1 MKLNHKL
8 IMVSA
13 AALMSVSPLVANT
26 QNSVQAATTTK
37 SSSKTTSKKTTTSTK
52 KTTDSKSNSKSTS
65 SKKAAT
71 KTTAKKSTSSKATS
85 KASSNDITLA
95 RNAYVYDKNGK
106 RLDKYMGSAK
116 YTTIARGVTVKSNGT
131 TKINGVL
138 YYSLGNNAYIKATN
152 VVGGANASSSS
163 KTTTSTTKKT
173 TSTKK
178 STTSKTTS
186 TKKSTISKTTSI
198 KKSTT
203 SKTTSTK
210 KTSTKKD
217 SDMDAIKVK
226 LIHNAYVYDQNG
238 KRIKKYNGKTK
249 LTKGTTVNSY
259 GTDTINGKDY
269 YQLNAAG
276 TAFVKASNVDSTSS
290 VTITM
295 KKNAYIYDGNGDTE
309 KKTVKKG
316 KKVKATEARYIG
328 TKLYYKIGDDQFVK
342 AANVGKVS
350 SKLDPVNEPD
360 GSATVDDNSSYDTN
374 LNASIVTTIK
384 VAPLYDIKG
393 QADSTRSFGAG
404 QKQQVSEL
412 RYIATSANSTPELFY
427 KLASG
432 RGYLKAT
439 DVIYSGKTLSPVN
452 TREQALTEVTVATAA
467 DKAKLTPSI
476 NEANAIK
483 NTDAYKLASSSAKS
497 AYDKAITD
505 ATAVNNNASATVAQV
520 NEAIA
525 NITSAKAKLDGKK
538 VTVANLSNLTPDE
551 VSAIVK
557 LVASVNNVPESNV
570 QFTNNNTTL
579 AIVTNGY
586 TQALNINDYAQVG
599 TTTSN
604 N

>member
-106 RLDKYMGSAK
+106 RITNYLDTKYIGK
-116 YTTIARGVTVKSNGT
+116 GVTVKSMGT

-186 TKKSTISKTTSI
+186 TKK
-198 KKSTT
+198 
-203 SKTTSTK
+203 
-210 KTSTKKD
+210 TSTKKD
-217 SDMDAIKVK
+217 SEASDRDAIKVK

-249 LTKGTTVNSY
+249 LTKGTTVNTY

-374 LNASIVTTIK
+374 LNASIVTTTK

-432 RGYLKAT
+432 RGYLKYT

-452 TREQALTEVTVATAA
+452 TPEQALTEVTVATAA

>member
-85 KASSNDITLA
+85 KASSNNITLA

-131 TKINGVL
+131 TKIKGVL
-138 YYSLGNNAYIKATN
+138 YYSLGNNAYIKAAN
-152 VVGGANASSSS
+152 VVGDANASSSS

-186 TKKSTISKTTSI
+186 TKK
-198 KKSTT
+198 
-203 SKTTSTK
+203 
-210 KTSTKKD
+210 TSTKKD
-217 SDMDAIKVK
+217 SEASDRDAIKVK

-249 LTKGTTVNSY
+249 LTKGTTVNTY

-374 LNASIVTTIK
+374 LNASIVTTTK

-452 TREQALTEVTVATAA
+452 TPEQALTEVTVATAA

-557 LVASVNNVPESNV
+557 LVASVNNVPESSV

-599 TTTSN
+599 TTSN

>member
-13 AALMSVSPLVANT
+13 AALMSVSPLVANPS
-26 QNSVQAATTTK
+26 NSVQAATTTK
-37 SSSKTTSKKTTTSTK
+37 SSSKTTAKKTASTNKKSTSKTTTSTK
-52 KTTDSKSNSKSTS
+52 KTTDSKSSSKSTS
-65 SKKAAT
+65 SKKAAA
-71 KTTAKKSTSSKATS
+71 KTTAKKSTSSKTTS

-116 YTTIARGVTVKSNGT
+116 YTTIAKGITVKSNGT

-138 YYSLGNNAYIKATN
+138 YYSLGNNAYIKAAN
-152 VVGGANASSSS
+152 VVGGANASSS
-163 KTTTSTTKKT
+163 KTTTSTTKKN
-173 TSTKK
+173 
-178 STTSKTTS
+178 
-186 TKKSTISKTTSI
+186 
-198 KKSTT
+198 
-203 SKTTSTK
+203 TSTK
-210 KTSTKKD
+210 KTTSTSKKPASTTNKKPSKKD
-217 SDMDAIKVK
+217 PEASDMDAIKVK
-226 LIHNAYVYDQNG
+226 LIHNSYVYDQNG
-238 KRIKKYNGKTK
+238 KRIKKYNGKAK
-249 LTKGTTVNSY
+249 LTKGTTVDSY

-269 YQLNAAG
+269 YQLNAKG
-276 TAFVKASNVDSTSS
+276 TAFVKASNVDSSKS
-290 VTITM
+290 ATITL
-295 KKNAYIYDGNGDTE
+295 KKNAYVYDGNGDTE

-316 KKVKATEARYIG
+316 KKVRATEARYIG

-350 SKLDPVNEPD
+350 GKLDPVNEPD
-360 GSATVDDNSSYDTN
+360 GSATVDDDSSDDVD
-374 LNASIVTTIK
+374 LNASIVTTTK
-384 VAPLYDIKG
+384 VAPLYNIKG

-404 QKQQVSEL
+404 QRQQVSEL

-439 DVIYSGKTLSPVN
+439 DVTYSGKTLSPVN
-452 TREQALTEVTVATAA
+452 TQEQALTEVTVATAA

-476 NEANAIK
+476 NEANTVK
-483 NTDAYKLASSSAKS
+483 NSDAYKLASATAKS

-538 VTVANLSNLTPDE
+538 VTVTNLSSLTPDE

-557 LVASVNNVPESNV
+557 LAAAVNNVPESSV

-579 AIVTNGY
+579 SIVTNGY
-586 TQALNINDYAQVG
+586 TQSLNINDYAQVG
-599 TTTSN
+599 TTSN

>member
-138 YYSLGNNAYIKATN
+138 YYSLGNNAYIKAAN

-186 TKKSTISKTTSI
+186 TKK
-198 KKSTT
+198 
-203 SKTTSTK
+203 
-210 KTSTKKD
+210 TSTKKD
-217 SDMDAIKVK
+217 LEASDRDAIKVK

-249 LTKGTTVNSY
+249 LTKGTTVNTY

-276 TAFVKASNVDSTSS
+276 TAFVKASNVDSASS

-374 LNASIVTTIK
+374 LNASIVTTTK

-432 RGYLKAT
+432 RGYLKDT
-439 DVIYSGKTLSPVN
+439 DVIHSGKTLSPVN
-452 TREQALTEVTVATAA
+452 TPEQALTEVTVATAA

>member
-106 RLDKYMGSAK
+106 RITNYLDTKYIGK
-116 YTTIARGVTVKSNGT
+116 GVTVKSMGT

-186 TKKSTISKTTSI
+186 TKK
-198 KKSTT
+198 
-203 SKTTSTK
+203 
-210 KTSTKKD
+210 TSTKKD
-217 SDMDAIKVK
+217 SDMDAIKAK

-249 LTKGTTVNSY
+249 LTKGTTVNTY

-360 GSATVDDNSSYDTN
+360 GSSTVDDNSSYDTN

-452 TREQALTEVTVATAA
+452 TSEQALAEVTVATEA

-557 LVASVNNVPESNV
+557 LVASVNNVPESSV
-570 QFTNNNTTL
+570 QFTNNTTL

-599 TTTSN
+599 TTSN

>member
-163 KTTTSTTKKT
+163 KTTTST
-173 TSTKK
+173 
-178 STTSKTTS
+178 
-186 TKKSTISKTTSI
+186 

-249 LTKGTTVNSY
+249 LTKGTTVNTY

-374 LNASIVTTIK
+374 LNASIVTTTK

-452 TREQALTEVTVATAA
+452 TPEQALTEVTVATAA

-557 LVASVNNVPESNV
+557 LVASVNNVPESSV

>member
-13 AALMSVSPLVANT
+13 AALMSVSPLVANI

-37 SSSKTTSKKTTTSTK
+37 SSSKTTAKKTTTSTK

-116 YTTIARGVTVKSNGT
+116 YTTIAKGVTVKSNGT

-138 YYSLGNNAYIKATN
+138 YYSLGNNAYIKAAN

-178 STTSKTTS
+178 STTSK
-186 TKKSTISKTTSI
+186 
-198 KKSTT
+198 
-203 SKTTSTK
+203 

-217 SDMDAIKVK
+217 SEASDMDAIKVK

-295 KKNAYIYDGNGDTE
+295 KKNAYIYDGNGNTK

-360 GSATVDDNSSYDTN
+360 GSATVDDNSSDYTN
-374 LNASIVTTIK
+374 LNASIVTTTK

-432 RGYLKAT
+432 RGYLKET
-439 DVIYSGKTLSPVN
+439 DVTYSGKTLIPVN
-452 TREQALTEVTVATAA
+452 TPEQALTEVTVATAA

-557 LVASVNNVPESNV
+557 LVASVNNVPESSV

-579 AIVTNGY
+579 SIVTNGY
-586 TQALNINDYAQVG
+586 TQALNINDYAQLG

>member
-13 AALMSVSPLVANT
+13 AALMSVSPLVANPS
-26 QNSVQAATTTK
+26 NSVQAATTTK
-37 SSSKTTSKKTTTSTK
+37 SSSKTTAKKTASTNKKSTSKTTTSTK
-52 KTTDSKSNSKSTS
+52 KTTDSKSSSKSTS
-65 SKKAAT
+65 SKKAAA
-71 KTTAKKSTSSKATS
+71 KTTAKKSTSSKTTS

-116 YTTIARGVTVKSNGT
+116 YTTIAKGITVKSNGT

-138 YYSLGNNAYIKATN
+138 YYSLGNNAYIKAAN
-152 VVGGANASSSS
+152 VVGGANASSS
-163 KTTTSTTKKT
+163 KTTTSTTKKN
-173 TSTKK
+173 
-178 STTSKTTS
+178 
-186 TKKSTISKTTSI
+186 
-198 KKSTT
+198 
-203 SKTTSTK
+203 TSTK
-210 KTSTKKD
+210 KTTSTSKKPASTTNKKPSKKD
-217 SDMDAIKVK
+217 PEASDMDAIKVK
-226 LIHNAYVYDQNG
+226 LIHNSYVYDQNG
-238 KRIKKYNGKTK
+238 KRIKKYNGKAK
-249 LTKGTTVNSY
+249 LTKGTTVDSY

-269 YQLNAAG
+269 YQLNAEG
-276 TAFVKASNVDSTSS
+276 TAFVKASNVDSSKS
-290 VTITM
+290 ATITL
-295 KKNAYIYDGNGDTE
+295 KKNAYVYDGNGDTE

-316 KKVKATEARYIG
+316 KKVRATEARYIG

-350 SKLDPVNEPD
+350 GKLDPVNEPD
-360 GSATVDDNSSYDTN
+360 GSATVDDDSSDDVD
-374 LNASIVTTIK
+374 LNASIVTTTK
-384 VAPLYDIKG
+384 VAPLYNIKG

-404 QKQQVSEL
+404 QRQQVSEL

-439 DVIYSGKTLSPVN
+439 DVTYSGKTLSPVN
-452 TREQALTEVTVATAA
+452 TQEQALTEVTVATAA

-476 NEANAIK
+476 NEANTVK
-483 NTDAYKLASSSAKS
+483 NSDAYKLASATAKS

-505 ATAVNNNASATVAQV
+505 ATTVNNNASATVAQV

-538 VTVANLSNLTPDE
+538 VTVTNLSSLTPDE

-557 LVASVNNVPESNV
+557 LAAAVNNVPESSV

-579 AIVTNGY
+579 SIVTNGY
-586 TQALNINDYAQVG
+586 TQSLNINDYAQVG
-599 TTTSN
+599 TTSN

>member
-13 AALMSVSPLVANT
+13 AALMSVSPLVANI

-37 SSSKTTSKKTTTSTK
+37 SSS
-52 KTTDSKSNSKSTS
+52 
-65 SKKAAT
+65 

-116 YTTIARGVTVKSNGT
+116 YTTIAKGVTVKSNGT

-138 YYSLGNNAYIKATN
+138 YYSLGNNAYIKAAN

-178 STTSKTTS
+178 STTSK
-186 TKKSTISKTTSI
+186 K
-198 KKSTT
+198 
-203 SKTTSTK
+203 TSTK

-217 SDMDAIKVK
+217 SEASDMDAIKVK

-295 KKNAYIYDGNGDTE
+295 KKNAYIYDGNGNTK

-328 TKLYYKIGDDQFVK
+328 TKLYYKIGDNQFVK

-360 GSATVDDNSSYDTN
+360 GSATVDDNSSDYTN
-374 LNASIVTTIK
+374 LNASIVTTTK

-412 RYIATSANSTPELFY
+412 RYIAISANSTPELFY

-439 DVIYSGKTLSPVN
+439 DVTYSGKTLIPVN
-452 TREQALTEVTVATAA
+452 TPEQALTEVTVATAA

-538 VTVANLSNLTPDE
+538 VTVTNLSSLTPDE

-557 LVASVNNVPESNV
+557 LAAAVNNVPESSV

-579 AIVTNGY
+579 SIVTNGY

>member
-37 SSSKTTSKKTTTSTK
+37 SSSKTTAKKTTTSTK

-131 TKINGVL
+131 TKIKGVL
-138 YYSLGNNAYIKATN
+138 YYSLGNNAYIKAAN

-163 KTTTSTTKKT
+163 KTTTST
-173 TSTKK
+173 
-178 STTSKTTS
+178 
-186 TKKSTISKTTSI
+186 

-249 LTKGTTVNSY
+249 LTKGTTVNTY

-276 TAFVKASNVDSTSS
+276 TAFVKASNVDSASS

-374 LNASIVTTIK
+374 LNASIVTTTK

-452 TREQALTEVTVATAA
+452 TPEQALTEVTVATAA

>member
-37 SSSKTTSKKTTTSTK
+37 SSSKSTAKKTTTSTK
-52 KTTDSKSNSKSTS
+52 KATDSKSNSKSTS

-85 KASSNDITLA
+85 KASSNNITLA

-163 KTTTSTTKKT
+163 KTTTST
-173 TSTKK
+173 
-178 STTSKTTS
+178 
-186 TKKSTISKTTSI
+186 

-217 SDMDAIKVK
+217 SDMDAIKAK

-249 LTKGTTVNSY
+249 LTKGTTVNTY

-276 TAFVKASNVDSTSS
+276 TAFVKASNVDSASS

-374 LNASIVTTIK
+374 LNASIVTTTK

-452 TREQALTEVTVATAA
+452 TPEQALTEVTVATAA

>member
-1 MKLNHKL
+1 
-8 IMVSA
+8 MVSA

-37 SSSKTTSKKTTTSTK
+37 SSSKTTAKKTTTSTK

-131 TKINGVL
+131 TKIKGVL
-138 YYSLGNNAYIKATN
+138 YYSLGNNAYIKAAN

-163 KTTTSTTKKT
+163 KTTTST
-173 TSTKK
+173 KK
-178 STTSKTTS
+178 STTSKT
-186 TKKSTISKTTSI
+186 
-198 KKSTT
+198 
-203 SKTTSTK
+203 
-210 KTSTKKD
+210 TSTKKD

-249 LTKGTTVNSY
+249 LTKGTTVNTY

-276 TAFVKASNVDSTSS
+276 TAFVKASNVDSASS

-452 TREQALTEVTVATAA
+452 TPEQALTEVTVATAA

-586 TQALNINDYAQVG
+586 TQALDINDYAQVG

>member
-13 AALMSVSPLVANT
+13 AALMSVSPLVANI

-37 SSSKTTSKKTTTSTK
+37 SSSKTTAKKTTTSTK

-116 YTTIARGVTVKSNGT
+116 YTTIAKGVTVKSNGT

-138 YYSLGNNAYIKATN
+138 YYSLGNNAYIKAAN

-178 STTSKTTS
+178 STTSK
-186 TKKSTISKTTSI
+186 
-198 KKSTT
+198 
-203 SKTTSTK
+203 

-217 SDMDAIKVK
+217 SEASDMDAIKVK

-295 KKNAYIYDGNGDTE
+295 KKNAYIYDGNGNTK

-360 GSATVDDNSSYDTN
+360 GSATVDDNSSDYTN
-374 LNASIVTTIK
+374 LNASIVTTTK

-393 QADSTRSFGAG
+393 QADSIRSFGAG

-439 DVIYSGKTLSPVN
+439 DVTYSGKTLIPVN
-452 TREQALTEVTVATAA
+452 TPEQALTEVTVATAA

-557 LVASVNNVPESNV
+557 LVASVNNVPESSV

-579 AIVTNGY
+579 SIVTNGY

-604 N
+604 S

>member
-163 KTTTSTTKKT
+163 KTTTST
-173 TSTKK
+173 
-178 STTSKTTS
+178 
-186 TKKSTISKTTSI
+186 

-249 LTKGTTVNSY
+249 LTKGTTVNTY

-374 LNASIVTTIK
+374 LNASIVTTTK

-452 TREQALTEVTVATAA
+452 TPEQALTEVTVATAA

-538 VTVANLSNLTPDE
+538 VTVANLSNLPPDE

-599 TTTSN
+599 TTSN

>member
-13 AALMSVSPLVANT
+13 AALMSVSPLVANI

-37 SSSKTTSKKTTTSTK
+37 SSSKTTAKKTTTSTK

-116 YTTIARGVTVKSNGT
+116 YTTIAKGVTVKSNGT

-138 YYSLGNNAYIKATN
+138 YYSLGNNAYIKAAN

-163 KTTTSTTKKT
+163 KTTTST
-173 TSTKK
+173 KK
-178 STTSKTTS
+178 STTS
-186 TKKSTISKTTSI
+186 
-198 KKSTT
+198 
-203 SKTTSTK
+203 K

-217 SDMDAIKVK
+217 SEASDMDAIKVK

-295 KKNAYIYDGNGDTE
+295 KKNAYIYDGNGNTK

-360 GSATVDDNSSYDTN
+360 GSATVDDNSSDYTN
-374 LNASIVTTIK
+374 LNASIVTTTK

-439 DVIYSGKTLSPVN
+439 DVTYSGKTLIPVN
-452 TREQALTEVTVATAA
+452 TPEQALTEVTVATAA

-557 LVASVNNVPESNV
+557 LVASVNNVPESSV

-579 AIVTNGY
+579 SIVTNGY

>member
-13 AALMSVSPLVANT
+13 AALMSVSPLVANI

-37 SSSKTTSKKTTTSTK
+37 SSSKTTAKKTTTSTK

-116 YTTIARGVTVKSNGT
+116 YTTIAKGVTVKSNGT

-138 YYSLGNNAYIKATN
+138 YYSLGNNAYIKAAN

-178 STTSKTTS
+178 STTSK
-186 TKKSTISKTTSI
+186 K
-198 KKSTT
+198 
-203 SKTTSTK
+203 TSTK

-217 SDMDAIKVK
+217 SEASDMDAIKVK

-295 KKNAYIYDGNGDTE
+295 KKNAYIYDGNGNTK

-328 TKLYYKIGDDQFVK
+328 TKLYYKIGDNQFVK

-360 GSATVDDNSSYDTN
+360 GSATVDDNSSDYTN
-374 LNASIVTTIK
+374 LNASIVTTTK

-439 DVIYSGKTLSPVN
+439 DVTYSGKTLIPVN
-452 TREQALTEVTVATAA
+452 TPEQALTEVTVATAA

-525 NITSAKAKLDGKK
+525 NITSAKAKLDGKR

-557 LVASVNNVPESNV
+557 LVASVNNVPESSV

-579 AIVTNGY
+579 SIVTNGY

>member
-37 SSSKTTSKKTTTSTK
+37 SSSKTTAKKTTTSAK
-52 KTTDSKSNSKSTS
+52 KATDSKSNSKSTS
-65 SKKAAT
+65 SKT
-71 KTTAKKSTSSKATS
+71 TS
-85 KASSNDITLA
+85 KASSNNITLA

-116 YTTIARGVTVKSNGT
+116 YTTIAKGVTVKSNGT
-131 TKINGVL
+131 TKIKGVL
-138 YYSLGNNAYIKATN
+138 YYSLGNNAYIKAAN
-152 VVGGANASSSS
+152 VVGDANASSSS

-186 TKKSTISKTTSI
+186 TKK
-198 KKSTT
+198 
-203 SKTTSTK
+203 TSTK

-217 SDMDAIKVK
+217 SEASDRDAIKVK

-439 DVIYSGKTLSPVN
+439 DVTYSGKTLSPVN
-452 TREQALTEVTVATAA
+452 TPEQALTEVTVATAA

-557 LVASVNNVPESNV
+557 LVASVNNVPESSV

-599 TTTSN
+599 TTSN

>member
-26 QNSVQAATTTK
+26 QNSVQAATATK
-37 SSSKTTSKKTTTSTK
+37 SSSKTTAKKTTTSTK

-65 SKKAAT
+65 SKT
-71 KTTAKKSTSSKATS
+71 TS
-85 KASSNDITLA
+85 KASSNNITLA

-116 YTTIARGVTVKSNGT
+116 YTTIAKGVTVKSNGT

-138 YYSLGNNAYIKATN
+138 YYSLGNNAYIKAAN
-152 VVGGANASSSS
+152 VVGGANASLSS
-163 KTTTSTTKKT
+163 KTTTST
-173 TSTKK
+173 
-178 STTSKTTS
+178 
-186 TKKSTISKTTSI
+186 

-217 SDMDAIKVK
+217 SNMDAIKVK

-360 GSATVDDNSSYDTN
+360 GSATVDDNSSDYTN
-374 LNASIVTTIK
+374 LNASIVTTTK

-439 DVIYSGKTLSPVN
+439 DVTYSGKTLIPVN
-452 TREQALTEVTVATAA
+452 TPEQALTEVTVATAA
-467 DKAKLTPSI
+467 DKAKLTPCI
-476 NEANAIK
+476 DEANAIK

-557 LVASVNNVPESNV
+557 LVASVNNVPENSV

-579 AIVTNGY
+579 SIVTNGY

>member
-37 SSSKTTSKKTTTSTK
+37 SSSKTTSKKTTTSTKKTTTSTK

-138 YYSLGNNAYIKATN
+138 YYSLGNNAYIKAAN

-178 STTSKTTS
+178 STTSK
-186 TKKSTISKTTSI
+186 
-198 KKSTT
+198 
-203 SKTTSTK
+203 

-217 SDMDAIKVK
+217 SEASDMDAIKVK

-249 LTKGTTVNSY
+249 LTKGTTVNTY

-276 TAFVKASNVDSTSS
+276 TAFVKASNVDSASS

-374 LNASIVTTIK
+374 LNASIVTTTK

-452 TREQALTEVTVATAA
+452 TPEQALTEVTVATAA

>member
-37 SSSKTTSKKTTTSTK
+37 SSSKTTAKKTTTSTK

-106 RLDKYMGSAK
+106 RITNYLDTKYIGK
-116 YTTIARGVTVKSNGT
+116 GVTVKSMGT

-186 TKKSTISKTTSI
+186 TKK
-198 KKSTT
+198 
-203 SKTTSTK
+203 
-210 KTSTKKD
+210 TSTKKD
-217 SDMDAIKVK
+217 SDMDAIKAK

-249 LTKGTTVNSY
+249 LTKGTTVNTY

-276 TAFVKASNVDSTSS
+276 TAFVKASNVDSASS

-452 TREQALTEVTVATAA
+452 TPEQALTEVTVATAA

>member
-138 YYSLGNNAYIKATN
+138 YYSLGNNAYIKAAN

-186 TKKSTISKTTSI
+186 TKKST
-198 KKSTT
+198 T

-217 SDMDAIKVK
+217 SDMDAIKAK

-249 LTKGTTVNSY
+249 LTKGTTVNTY

-276 TAFVKASNVDSTSS
+276 TAFVKASNVDSASS

-374 LNASIVTTIK
+374 LNASIVTTTK

-452 TREQALTEVTVATAA
+452 TPEQALTEVTVATAA

>member
-13 AALMSVSPLVANT
+13 AALMSVSPLVANI

-37 SSSKTTSKKTTTSTK
+37 SSSKTTAKKTTTSTK

-116 YTTIARGVTVKSNGT
+116 YTTIAKGVTVKSNGT

-138 YYSLGNNAYIKATN
+138 YYSLGNNAYIKAAN

-178 STTSKTTS
+178 STTSK
-186 TKKSTISKTTSI
+186 
-198 KKSTT
+198 
-203 SKTTSTK
+203 

-217 SDMDAIKVK
+217 SEASDMDAIKVK

-295 KKNAYIYDGNGDTE
+295 KKNAYIYDGNGNTK

-360 GSATVDDNSSYDTN
+360 GSATVDDNSSDDTN
-374 LNASIVTTIK
+374 LNASIVTTTK

-432 RGYLKAT
+432 RGYLKFT

-452 TREQALTEVTVATAA
+452 TPEQALTEVTVATAA

-557 LVASVNNVPESNV
+557 LVASVNNVPESSV

-599 TTTSN
+599 TTSN